1 MEAKAGSSL
10 GWGCELA
17 FGGSSRKVGAEGCG
31 IRGAA

>member
-10 GWGCELA
+10 GWVA
-17 FGGSSRKVGAEGCG
+17 SWRSGGSSRKVGAEGCG